1 MLHTGLFKAFDE
13 NCDGQLDLAEMVRA
27 VGWCCRSK
35 TDRQDCESIHILS
48 TVHIVHVYMYIN
60 YIYGQRFKIHYCCLM

>member
-1 MLHTGLFKAFDE
+1 MLHTGLFKVFDE

-35 TDRQDCESIHILS
+35 SDRQDCESIHVLS
-48 TVHIVHVYMYIN
+48 TVHSTCIHVHKLYI
-60 YIYGQRFKIHYCCLM
+60 RAKV